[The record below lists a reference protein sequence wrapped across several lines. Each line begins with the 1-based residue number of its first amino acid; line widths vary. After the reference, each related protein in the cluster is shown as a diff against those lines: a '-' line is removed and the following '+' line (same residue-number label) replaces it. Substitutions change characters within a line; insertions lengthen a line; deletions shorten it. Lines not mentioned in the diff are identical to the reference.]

1 MSRKETAKWIEEEIR
16 EFVSSSGENSLQS
29 GRPEPAFAEP
39 LLGFARGDDPLFQD
53 FKEHVG
59 EFHWTPVEAFG
70 LAYPGEEVRAHDLS
84 VISWVLPQTR
94 ETRKDNRRE
103 SRYPAERWAR
113 ARIFGER
120 FNVALREQ
128 VVRVLIQAGCQALS
142 PMLLSQWQRRD
153 SKEHGFASTWSER
166 HAAFAAGLGTFGL
179 CAGLITPA
187 GKAMRLGSVIARL
200 RLEPSP
206 RPYSDH
212 RQYCLFYSQGT
223 CGRCMDRC
231 PIGAIT
237 RQGKDKNR
245 CVRHLR
251 PGTSEYVKANFGF
264 DGYGCGLCQTGVP
277 CESKIPV
284 KEDVSL

>member
-1 MSRKETAKWIEEEIR
+1 MSRKETAQWIEEEVR
-16 EFVSSSGENSLQS
+16 AFVSSSRENSLRS

-39 LLGFARGDDPLFQD
+39 LLGIARGDDPLFQD
-53 FKEHVG
+53 FKDHVG

-70 LAYPGEEVRAHDLS
+70 LAFPGEEIRGEDLS
-84 VISWVLPQTR
+84 VISWVLPQTSQ
-94 ETRKDNRRE
+94 TKDDNRRQT
-103 SRYPAERWAR
+103 RYPAERWAR
-113 ARIFGER
+113 ARIYGER
-120 FNVALREQ
+120 FNVALREH
-128 VVRVLIQAGCQALS
+128 VVRTLSKEGHQALA
-142 PMLLSQWQRRD
+142 PMLLSQWQWRD
-153 SKEHGFASTWSER
+153 STRYGFASTWSER

-223 CGRCMDRC
+223 CGKCMDRC
-231 PIGAIT
+231 PVGAIT

-245 CVRHLR
+245 CVNHLR